1 MAAIRDGQQVS
12 STENAGIAATGV
24 RRRGE
29 HWGEEFLGISEIFA
43 SSWFLFVYSGL
54 LVLLTVGA
62 IVRNQVSIV
71 AETRAS
77 REIVKLV
84 DATHHLDASGKVAQ
98 LLLLNES
105 TGARI
110 LTHEA
115 CRRDDLGE
123 HKVWRNPRS
132 ATARATASY
141 LGVMAA
147 VPVERHSLEGLRPA
161 RTMLEDEYRRLH
173 RGLTGFGDF
182 IIRVALLG
190 TFMGLIAALT
200 IASANI
206 GAAQGTAEAQ
216 SAHMRDFIQVL
227 LATAANKFWISAVG
241 VGCALVV
248 QIYRAGAE
256 KAEHIVRLGDAFDH
270 ALTDPA
276 IAAAW
281 CPPMTTEA
289 DLDLRFVKAAVLDR
303 ISKLD
308 LSALNEAIAETAA
321 ALKAN
326 AKDPVISIGPAS
338 PRRSGT

>member
-1 MAAIRDGQQVS
+1 M
-12 STENAGIAATGV
+12 
-24 RRRGE
+24 
-29 HWGEEFLGISEIFA
+29 
-43 SSWFLFVYSGL
+43 
-54 LVLLTVGA
+54 
-62 IVRNQVSIV
+62 
-71 AETRAS
+71 AETKVS
-77 REIVKLV
+77 RDIIKLV
-84 DATHHLDASGKVAQ
+84 DAAHLLDASGKVAQ

-123 HKVWRNPRS
+123 HKVWRNPKS
-132 ATARATASY
+132 ATARSSANY

-147 VPVERHSLEGLRPA
+147 VPAKRHSLEGLRPA

-173 RGLTGFGDF
+173 RGLSGFGDF

-206 GAAQGTAEAQ
+206 GLAQGSAAAQ

-241 VGCALVV
+241 VGCALLV
-248 QIYRAGAE
+248 QIYRSGSEAAQ
-256 KAEHIVRLGDAFDH
+256 HIVRLGDAFDR
-270 ALTDPA
+270 ALTDPD

-281 CPPMTTEA
+281 CPPDAGPASQDEIDLHFVREA
-289 DLDLRFVKAAVLDR
+289 VFDR

-308 LSALNEAIAETAA
+308 LASLNEAIAETAA
-321 ALKAN
+321 AIKTN
-326 AKDPVISIGPAS
+326 AKDSVISFGPAL
-338 PRRSGT
+338 PRRSGA